1 MTIHT
6 LSINDGEEATSMW
19 PCAFCTNDDHCN
31 GNSKQCACPC
41 YLILVMRSITNS
53 DHSSPH
59 PLAIT
64 AIIWLRY
71 RH

>member
-1 MTIHT
+1 
-6 LSINDGEEATSMW
+6 MW
-19 PCAFCTNDDHCN
+19 PCAFCTNDDHCK
-31 GNSKQCACPC
+31 GNNKRCACPC
-41 YLILVMRSITNS
+41 YLMLIMWSITNS

-64 AIIWLRY
+64 AIIWLKY